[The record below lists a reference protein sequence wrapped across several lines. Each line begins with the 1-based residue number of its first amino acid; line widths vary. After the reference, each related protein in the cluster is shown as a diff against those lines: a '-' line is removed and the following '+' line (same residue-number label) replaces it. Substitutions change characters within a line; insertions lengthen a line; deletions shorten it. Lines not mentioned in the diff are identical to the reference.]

1 MENLSYNKQNK
12 DNIEEVKQVAIQKQT
27 VFLGS
32 VKPRKNHT
40 LFEVNIEAKTIEKA
54 EFDALPAISFED
66 AAKGI
71 TTAKKSK
78 ITKKPNC
85 LYISAL
91 NKKNVIKILQKHFSV
106 TQF

>member
-1 MENLSYNKQNK
+1 MENRKINK
-12 DNIEEVKQVAIQKQT
+12 DRIEEVKQEVHEKKT
-27 VFLGS
+27 VFMGTVVL
-32 VKPRKNHT
+32 RKNHT
-40 LFEVNIEAKTIEKA
+40 LFEVNVEAKTIEKA
-54 EFDALPAISFED
+54 QFDALPAIKYED

-71 TTAKKSK
+71 TSAKKSK

-91 NKKNVIKILQKHFSV
+91 NKKNVIKILNRDFNV

>member
-1 MENLSYNKQNK
+1 MELRKVYK
-12 DNIEEVKQVAIQKQT
+12 DNIEEVKQEVHEKQT
-27 VFLGS
+27 VFMGTVVL
-32 VKPRKNHT
+32 RKNHT
-40 LFEVNIEAKTIEKA
+40 LFEVNLEANTIAKA
-54 EFDALPAISFED
+54 QFDALPEIRYED

-71 TTAKKSK
+71 TSAKKNK

-91 NKKNVIKILQKHFSV
+91 NKKNVIKILKRDFNV

>member
-1 MENLSYNKQNK
+1 METKKVNK
-12 DNIEEVKQVAIQKQT
+12 DQIEEVKQMAHEKQT
-27 VFLGS
+27 VFMGTVVL
-32 VKPRKNHT
+32 RKNHT
-40 LFEVNIEAKTIEKA
+40 LFEVDIEAKTIEKA
-54 EFDALPAISFED
+54 EFDALPAINYAD

-91 NKKNVIKILQKHFSV
+91 NKKNVIKILKKHFNLP
-106 TQF
+106 QFNS